1 MGVQQPIPIQLD
13 RLRHIKLDLRALA
26 LAERE
31 IARFWERKERL
42 SIVQIFQGGDVGIAD
57 LCILLWAGL
66 RHEDPALTVDQ
77 AFALV
82 SGVSMQVVS
91 EAMGQALREQ
101 LGAGSQPTPD
111 GAPADPSQPTT
122 AATPSTS
129 TGSNSGLSA
138 SSISG

>member
-101 LGAGSQPTPD
+101 LGACTQTAPD
-111 GAPADPSQPTT
+111 GAPADPPMPTT
-122 AATPSTS
+122 AAIPSNS
-129 TGSNSGLSA
+129 TGSNSGLSG

>member
-1 MGVQQPIPIQLD
+1 MGVQTPIPIQLD
-13 RLRHIKLDLRALA
+13 KLRHIKLDLRALA

-77 AFALV
+77 AFTLA

-101 LGAGSQPTPD
+101 LGTGDVS
-111 GAPADPSQPTT
+111 ADPPQPTT
-122 AATPSTS
+122 AATPSAS
-129 TGSNSGLSA
+129 TGANSGPSA

>member
-31 IARFWERKERL
+31 IARFWDRKERL

-77 AFALV
+77 AFAL
-82 SGVSMQVVS
+82 SGNASMQVVS
-91 EAMGQALREQ
+91 EAMGRALREH
-101 LGAGSQPTPD
+101 LGTGTQPAPE
-111 GAPADPSQPTT
+111 GAPAHPPQPTT

-129 TGSNSGLSA
+129 TGSNSGPSA

>member
-1 MGVQQPIPIQLD
+1 MGVQAPIPIQLD
-13 RLRHIKLDLRALA
+13 KLRHIKLDLRALA

-77 AFALV
+77 AFTLA

-101 LGAGSQPTPD
+101 LGTGAASEAASQE
-111 GAPADPSQPTT
+111 DPPQPTT
-122 AATPSTS
+122 AATPSAS
-129 TGSNSGLSA
+129 IGANSGPSG

>member
-13 RLRHIKLDLRALA
+13 KLRHIKLDLRALA

-66 RHEDPALTVDQ
+66 RHEDPSLTVDQ
-77 AFALV
+77 AFTLA
-82 SGVSMQVVS
+82 GNASMQVVS

-101 LGAGSQPTPD
+101 LGTGDVQP
-111 GAPADPSQPTT
+111 DPPQPTT
-122 AATPSTS
+122 AATPSGS
-129 TGSNSGLSA
+129 TGVNSGPSE

>member
-13 RLRHIKLDLRALA
+13 KLRHIKLDLRALA

-42 SIVQIFQGGDVGIAD
+42 SIVQIFQGGDVGVAD

-77 AFALV
+77 AFTLA
-82 SGVSMQVVS
+82 SGVPMATLS

-101 LGAGSQPTPD
+101 LGAGTAASPE
-111 GAPADPSQPTT
+111 GATADPPMPAT
-122 AATPSTS
+122 AANPSNS
-129 TGSNSGLSA
+129 TGSNSGA
-138 SSISG
+138 PGGSISG